1 MKVLFIGGTGAT
13 SSACAHAA
21 VAAGMDLTLVCRG
34 ESLRPAPAG
43 ARVLLGDIRDAVWAR
58 GALGRD
64 SFEAF
69 DVVVEWIGFVPP
81 HVELDIELFGGRVRQ
96 YVFIS
101 SASVYDPSAL
111 RLPITESSPRGN
123 PHWAY
128 ARAKIACEDRLFEAF
143 RRDRLPV
150 TVVRPSHT
158 YDLGRLPVR
167 GGWTVVDRMRRGLPV
182 IVAGSGA
189 SLWTLTHHEDFARG
203 LVGLLG
209 LDAAVGETVHITA
222 DEALSWNEIYRTIA
236 QAAGAELQAV
246 HATCEVIASVDPEW
260 GASLLGDKAVSK
272 VFDNSKIKSLV
283 PGYRAQIP
291 YARGAATQVAWYD
304 EDPSRRVV
312 DPSVNETIERI
323 LVLLGT

>member
-1 MKVLFIGGTGAT
+1 MKVLFIGGTGVT

-34 ESLRPAPAG
+34 QSHRPAPSA
-43 ARVLLGDIRDAVWAR
+43 ARILLGDIRDAAWAR
-58 GALGRD
+58 SALGR
-64 SFEAF
+64 ERF
-69 DVVVEWIGFVPP
+69 DVVVEWVAFVPP

-111 RLPITESSPRGN
+111 RLPIAESSPRGN

-128 ARAKIACEDRLFEAF
+128 ARDKIECEDRLFEAS
-143 RRDRLPV
+143 RRDRFPV

-158 YDLGRLPVR
+158 YDVERLPVR

-189 SLWTLTHHEDFARG
+189 SLWTLTHHQDFARG

-209 LDAAVGETVHITA
+209 LDAAVGEAFHITA
-222 DEALSWNEIYRTIA
+222 DEALSWTDIYRSIA
-236 QAAGAELQAV
+236 EAAGAELRAV

-272 VFDNSKIKSLV
+272 VFDNSKIKSRV
-283 PGYRAQIP
+283 PSYRAEIP
-291 YARGAATQVAWYD
+291 YVRGAAMQMAWYD
-304 EDPSRRVV
+304 EDPARRVV
-312 DPSVNETIERI
+312 DPAVNESIERI
-323 LVLLGT
+323 LAHLDRDR